1 MKNFLAKLFNCRCS
15 NCENKQDGYQ
25 PLGRVNQPHIAPS
38 SPVPKFTPPKPRPP
52 RKP

>member
-1 MKNFLAKLFNCRCS
+1 MKSFLARLFSCS
-15 NCENKQDGYQ
+15 WSDCKNRQSGYQ

-38 SPVPKFTPPKPRPP
+38 SPVPKFTPPKTRPP